1 MSATLSAPVI
11 RDLTAEDVFAKA
23 VCMTLSLHKIGLQRK
38 SAIKLKS
45 KADQNMFRTTKLLI
59 DCPEYRAILRLDSQ
73 IRRELH
79 QFDLPG
85 DIGRGMALVPATAL
99 QRASQLADDF
109 RVRRAA
115 LIDDFC
121 RVYPERK
128 DDARQKLMEEFK
140 ENEYPTVKEIRESF
154 KFDIQF
160 MTFDLPGVLSVV
172 DETMAER
179 EREKMAEKFKTIGEE
194 IRDGLRELMQGL
206 VTHLLDR
213 LNGQED
219 GKPKK
224 LMPSAIT
231 NLMGFLQEFDGQNV
245 SRDSEL
251 EKLVAQ
257 LKNTLQG
264 VTPKSLKKDENYRAI
279 VTTSLQS
286 VKSQL
291 DTLMVDKPTRRILV
305 SRDHD

>member
-38 SAIKLKS
+38 SAITLKS
-45 KADQNMFRTTKLLI
+45 NADQKMFRTTKLLI
-59 DCPEYRAILRLDSQ
+59 DCPEYRAIHRLDSQ
-73 IRRELH
+73 IRRDLH

-99 QRASQLADDF
+99 PRVSHLADDF
-109 RVRRAA
+109 RMRRAA

-128 DDARQKLMEEFK
+128 EDARQKLIEEFK
-140 ENEYPTVKEIRESF
+140 EAEYPSVQEIRNSF
-154 KFDIQF
+154 KFEIQF

-172 DETMAER
+172 DEMMAER
-179 EREKMAEKFKTIGEE
+179 EREKMAEKFKTIGED

-213 LNGQED
+213 LSGQED

-224 LMPSAIT
+224 LMPSAIN
-231 NLMGFLQEFDGQNV
+231 NLLGFLHEFDGQNV
-245 SRDSEL
+245 SKDADL

-257 LKNTLQG
+257 LKNTLEG
-264 VTPKSLKKDENYRAI
+264 VTPTSLKKDQNYRAI

-286 VKSQL
+286 VKAQL
-291 DTLMVDKPTRRILV
+291 DTLMVDRPTRRILV